1 MLEKVVEIQTVQE
14 SSLMVFCGIFIC
26 VSIIQAIIIYI
37 NKKILRDLK
46 SRKTLKGINTSI
58 AKILHKIIFLKL

>member
-26 VSIIQAIIIYI
+26 VSIIQTIIIYV
-37 NKKILRDLK
+37 NKEIFKRLK
-46 SRKTLKGINTSI
+46 KRNALKGINTSI

>member
-26 VSIIQAIIIYI
+26 VSIIQAIIIYV
-37 NKKILRDLK
+37 NKEIFKRLK
-46 SRKTLKGINTSI
+46 KRNALKGINTSI
-58 AKILHKIIFLKL
+58 AKILHKITFIKL

>member
-14 SSLMVFCGIFIC
+14 SSLVVFCGIFIC
-26 VSIIQAIIIYI
+26 VSIIQAIIIYV
-37 NKKILRDLK
+37 NKEIFKRLK
-46 SRKTLKGINTSI
+46 KRNALKGINTSI

>member
-26 VSIIQAIIIYI
+26 VSIIQAIIIYV
-37 NKKILRDLK
+37 NKEIFKRLK
-46 SRKTLKGINTSI
+46 KRNALKGINTSI